1 MLDLT
6 EVKKGMILE
15 IDNEP
20 FEVLEARFIKL
31 QKQRPNLQTKLKNL
45 ITGKVV
51 DRTFHPSDEIKE
63 AEIERIQVKFLYSH
77 RGEYWFCEADDPSKR
92 FKLDE
97 KILGNKKN
105 FLKKDL
111 IVTALKFNDRIIN
124 ISLPLKMNFKVME
137 APPGIKGDTEQS
149 TSKFVIIETGAQVK
163 VPLFINEGDIICLNT
178 ETGEYVERVE
188 KSTH

>member
-6 EVKKGMILE
+6 EVKKGMIIQ

-20 FEVLEARFIKL
+20 YEVLEARFLKL

-45 ITGKVV
+45 ITGKVIE
-51 DRTFHPSDEIKE
+51 RTFHTSDEIKE
-63 AEIERIQVKFLYSH
+63 ADIERIQVKFLYAH
-77 RGEYWFCEADDPSKR
+77 RGEYWFCEVDNPSKR

-97 KILGNKKN
+97 KILGDKKN

-111 IVTALKFNDRIIN
+111 VITAFKFNDKIVN
-124 ISLPLKMNFKVME
+124 ISLPLKMNFKVIE
-137 APPGIKGDTEQS
+137 APPGIKGNTEQS
-149 TSKFVIIETGAQVK
+149 IYKFVTIETGAQVK
-163 VPLFINEGDIICLNT
+163 VPLFIKEGDIICINT

-188 KSTH
+188 KGS